1 MIKFLLGLLACFLI
15 LVLLAGVLKLV
26 SVLVKRAEPE
36 EEISFLVFE
45 TPDYDAD
52 ITEDEEY
59 MRQDR
64 RVWVSVGALSAPL
77 DDEVYEDTPLYVF
90 FETYFGALKTGDAA
104 ALRACYTE
112 ECAAALKIPARIT
125 QQRVYDILLTLV
137 SSEER
142 TDEEGVKCTESVY
155 RFEYKIMKN
164 DGVFRRDLESG
175 AVKPQLVTLREYPD
189 TIRISDVI
197 GKYIIQGEKS

>member
-1 MIKFLLGLLACFLI
+1 M
-15 LVLLAGVLKLV
+15 VLLAGVLKLI
-26 SVLVKRAEPE
+26 SVLVKRSEPE
-36 EEISFLVFE
+36 EDPPSFVFE
-45 TPDYDAD
+45 SADYDAD

-90 FETYFGALKTGDAA
+90 FETYFNALKTGDAA

-112 ECAAALKIPARIT
+112 ECAAALKIPKRIT
-125 QQRVYDILLTLV
+125 QQRVYDILLTLI
-137 SSEER
+137 SSEEK
-142 TDEEGVKCTESVY
+142 TDEEGVKCTEHVY

-175 AVKPQLVTLREYPD
+175 TVRPRIVTLREYPD
-189 TIRISDVI
+189 AVVISDVI
-197 GKYIIQGEKS
+197 GKYLVQGEKT